1 MNVLQDNLSE
11 KDVEDFISLCYIQG
25 MLRKEKNTQYLSDSK
40 TPSIVNVLFYLSLR
54 KIVANQNYDSVD

>member
-25 MLRKEKNTQYLSDSK
+25 MLRKEKNTQYLNDSK
-40 TPSIVNVLFYLSLR
+40 TPSTVNVLFYLSLR